1 MDTPRIRMSHPYG
14 QTPPNIFSDH
24 DWVRHHEKELLEKY
38 GECSILVYNEQV
50 VGTGDSLQAAIE
62 DAERNL
68 PPEVGEITPIHE
80 WLGYRHPFL
89 RALPGHFEVPDPN
102 HE

>member
-24 DWVRHHEKELLEKY
+24 AWIRQNEKELIAQY
-38 GECSILVYNEQV
+38 GECSILVYHEQV
-50 VGTGDSLQAAIE
+50 VGTGATLQEALT

-68 PPEVGEITPIHE
+68 PPEVAEITPIHE
-80 WLGYRHPFL
+80 ALGQRHPFL
-89 RALPGHFEVPDPN
+89 RALPGQFDLSN
-102 HE
+102 STHE

>member
-1 MDTPRIRMSHPYG
+1 MAK
-14 QTPPNIFSDH
+14 PNPTKHSLVPKHTKMGERAI
-24 DWVRHHEKELLEKY
+24 KELLEKY

-68 PPEVGEITPIHE
+68 PPEVDEITPIHE
-80 WLGYRHPFL
+80 WLGNRHPFL
-89 RALPGHFEVPDPN
+89 RALPGHFEIPHPK